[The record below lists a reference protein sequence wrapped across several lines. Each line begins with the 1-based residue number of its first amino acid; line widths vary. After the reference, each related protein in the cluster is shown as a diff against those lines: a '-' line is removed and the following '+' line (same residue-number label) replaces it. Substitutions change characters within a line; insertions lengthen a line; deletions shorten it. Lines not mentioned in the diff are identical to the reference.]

1 MFKKFLLLTAAWLL
15 CLLPLRAQFY
25 IGVHGG
31 VTLPTGYYGD
41 SRMSDNEWMM
51 TEGHQLRAGAG
62 TGFSGGVDFSYSMP
76 FLNDLSVLFSVD
88 FLQSGPN
95 KDVRNYYNG
104 TFAKRYENYD
114 DYEMILPKYRN
125 IPILLGL
132 RYSYPLGTFYDLY
145 GEAQM
150 GVNIRQLTAWQLSFA
165 SGEFKTDDGVLPSY
179 TYKET
184 YAYEDRVTLAFHLGA
199 GIMIRDIVSVG
210 AGVHLLGK
218 APLSWDNTVTTSY
231 NTPGGKHEGSA
242 TDHRDYTD
250 MNPTMVFINLGFHIN
265 PFKNY
270 TRRVQE
276 N

>member
-1 MFKKFLLLTAAWLL
+1 MFKKFLLLSAAWLL

-41 SRMSDNEWMM
+41 SRMSDYEWIIMNP
-51 TEGHQLRAGAG
+51 EHQLRAGAG
-62 TGFSGGVDFSYSMP
+62 TGFSAGVDFSFPMP
-76 FLNDLSVLFSVD
+76 FLSDLSALITVD
-88 FLQSGPN
+88 YMQSGPN
-95 KDVRNYYNG
+95 KDVSNYYANHYQEEDG
-104 TFAKRYENYD
+104 VV
-114 DYEMILPKYRN
+114 LPKYKN

-150 GVNIRQLTAWQLSFA
+150 GVNIRQIT
-165 SGEFKTDDGVLPSY
+165 EFRYPVNSKTTFSY
-179 TYKET
+179 QYDNC
-184 YAYEDRVTLAFHLGA
+184 YSMAFHLGV
-199 GIMIRDIVSVG
+199 GVMIKDIVSVG
-210 AGVHLLGK
+210 AGVNLMGK
-218 APLSWDNTVTTSY
+218 GPLKGISTETITFDTPEGPDEASDSEPYTPTYTTI
-231 NTPGGKHEGSA
+231 K
-242 TDHRDYTD
+242 
-250 MNPTMVFINLGFHIN
+250 PTMVYINLGFHIN